1 MTNAIDNSNFEAAI
15 AAELV
20 RQSQRE
26 ALWKMTREQ
35 REAAMW
41 RRELSYFQL
50 AEWSSKRP
58 HGAPRFSTDL
68 AAAGGRGEFA
78 WIVMTPPEWAEA
90 EDGPAEVAR

>member
-1 MTNAIDNSNFEAAI
+1 MTNAIDNSNFEAAM

-20 RQSQRE
+20 RQAQRE

-50 AEWSSKRP
+50 TEWSAKRP
-58 HGAPRFSTDL
+58 QEVPRIATDL
-68 AAAGGRGEFA
+68 TVAGEPGEFA
-78 WIVMTPPEWAEA
+78 WIVMMTPEWAEA
-90 EDGPAEVAR
+90 EEGPAEVAR